1 MGKYSKS
8 KIHNQEIYITPQNQD
23 NKLLKNKLPDL
34 NEEEF
39 LVNYRRLTTY
49 EERVDALTKRGYTH
63 INEELN
69 ESESYYYI
77 TQTINL
83 KSDLETWYK
92 RKPFNI
98 IKKELLSNPNI
109 ISENPYTEFTVFN
122 DNGKPHIFYKKN

>member
-49 EERVDALTKRGYTH
+49 EERVDALIKRGYTH
-63 INEELN
+63 ITEELKELKN
-69 ESESYYYI
+69 NFYI
-77 TQTINL
+77 TENINV
-83 KSDLETWYK
+83 KSEIEKWVK
-92 RKPFNI
+92 RKPFNV

-109 ISENPYTEFTVFN
+109 VSENPYTEFIVFD
-122 DNGKPHIFYKKN
+122 DNGNPHTFYKKN